1 MCAILD
7 ANVVHEV
14 FKNGEDDAGK
24 QFFRWI
30 NGGLGRLVIG
40 GRLTD
45 ELSHASVNFRQW
57 AKTAIKRGI
66 IRTVRIDQIHQTEKD
81 LIAGGNTQS
90 NDIHIIAL
98 ARVSGARLLFSND
111 TALHKDFRNKDLI
124 DQPRGKV
131 FSTLKS
137 KQFTKAHKYL
147 LENRNLCGFKS

>member
-1 MCAILD
+1 M
-7 ANVVHEV
+7 E
-14 FKNGEDDAGK
+14 
-24 QFFRWI
+24 
-30 NGGLGRLVIG
+30 
-40 GRLTD
+40 
-45 ELSHASVNFRQW
+45 
-57 AKTAIKRGI
+57 
-66 IRTVRIDQIHQTEKD
+66 
-81 LIAGGNTQS
+81 NTQS